1 MRKLTHAL
9 TRALACLALLLACG
23 AALNADAQTAD
34 PGAAGPLAVTRVEYD
49 YGTQAFQPVGFPIA
63 VELKASVHYP
73 TGLPGGPYPVVVFLH
88 GRHVTC
94 YRNQTTALRWPCRNG
109 ETVIPSYQ
117 GYDYIAQNLA
127 SWGYVVISVS
137 ANGI

>member
-34 PGAAGPLAVTRVEYD
+34 PGAAGPLAVTRDEYD
-49 YGTQAFQPVGFPIA
+49 YGNLAFQPTGCSSA
-63 VELKASVHYP
+63 AELKGAVHYP
-73 TGLPGGPYPVVVFLH
+73 TGLAGGPYPLVVFMH

-94 YRNQTTALRWPCRNG
+94 YSTR
-109 ETVIPSYQ
+109 S
-117 GYDYIAQNLA
+117 
-127 SWGYVVISVS
+127 
-137 ANGI
+137 